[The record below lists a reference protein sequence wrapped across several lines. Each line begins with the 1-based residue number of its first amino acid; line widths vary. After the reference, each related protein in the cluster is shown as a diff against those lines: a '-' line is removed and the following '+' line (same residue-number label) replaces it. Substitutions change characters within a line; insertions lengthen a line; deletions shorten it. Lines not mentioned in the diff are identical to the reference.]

1 MRMAD
6 KYKKLLGVI
15 GITAAVYIGLRY
27 LLAYVAPFFAAY
39 LFVRL
44 VNPLTR
50 KIQDRMKIKKEWS
63 TVFLLLLVTGA
74 LAFGCWILCD
84 QLIIQIRNVV
94 MNLDGY
100 RRSFGGMVDGC
111 CQALEGTFGINGED
125 IRQFI
130 YQNIE
135 YMEDRVQVYILPGLF
150 NSSIKYAAGILK
162 GIATFFVIFVAV
174 TLLIRDYD
182 EINDRLLKYSP
193 YRKFLDIMD
202 RLWNIGGAYLKA
214 QLSIILIVT
223 VLCVLGLWLLGNP
236 YALLVGIVIGLL
248 DALPFIGTG
257 TILLPWAVICLIR
270 GDFFFAAS
278 YATLFL
284 ITNGVREY
292 LEPVLLGDKLGVYP
306 IVIAI
311 VVYAG
316 ICIFGVAG
324 VILGPVMLFLVVEI
338 LKAIFPKKEICEMKE
353 QFRR

>member
-1 MRMAD
+1 MAD

-15 GITAAVYIGLRY
+15 GITAAVYISIRY

-44 VNPLTR
+44 VNPVTR
-50 KIQDRMKIKKEWS
+50 KIQERLRIKKEWS
-63 TVFLLLLVTGA
+63 TIVLLLLLTGA
-74 LAFGCWILCD
+74 LALGCYFLLD
-84 QLIIQIRNVV
+84 QLIIQLRNVIL
-94 MNLDGY
+94 NLDSY
-100 RRSFGGMVDGC
+100 RRSFSGMVDGC
-111 CQALEGTFGINGED
+111 CQALEGTLGIKGDD

-135 YMEDRVQVYILPGLF
+135 YMEERVEVYILPGLF
-150 NSSIKYAAGILK
+150 NNSIKYIAGLLK
-162 GIATFFVIFVAV
+162 GVTVFFVIFVAV
-174 TLLIRDYD
+174 TLLVRDYD
-182 EINDRLLKYSP
+182 EINDRLLKYAP

-214 QLSIILIVT
+214 QLMIILIVV

-236 YALLVGIVIGLL
+236 YALLVGILIGLL

-257 TILLPWAVICLIR
+257 TILLPWAVVCLFQ
-270 GDFFFAAS
+270 GEFFYAAS

-292 LEPVLLGDKLGVYP
+292 LEPILLGDKLGVYP
-306 IVIAI
+306 IVIAV

-324 VILGPVMLFLVVEI
+324 VILGPVMLFLVIEI
-338 LKAIFPKKEICEMKE
+338 LKVIFPPQEICEVKKD
-353 QFRR
+353 FRR